1 MAGFNNVNLDFLQRL
16 STAKKIL
23 LLAAIV
29 AAVGG
34 LYYYF
39 LFQPKYRKYTRL
51 QRQYKKVQLTLNQTR
66 QIASQLEKFE
76 REMEEIKGKFKVA
89 AQKLPNSREI
99 PLLLM
104 QITKLG
110 KEAGLQF
117 LLFKPLAEKPVNFYA
132 RIPIDIEVAGG
143 YHAVCSFFNQMC
155 TMPRIVSLG
164 NFDMGNYQNTDNK
177 DTITT
182 KFQAITY
189 TFKDTAKKGE
199 KHGS

>member
-1 MAGFNNVNLDFLQRL
+1 MADFNLNLDFLQRL
-16 STAKKIL
+16 TTPKKIL

-29 AAVGG
+29 AAIGG

-39 LFQPKYRKYTRL
+39 LFQPHYKKYTRL
-51 QRQYKKVQLTLNQTR
+51 QKQYKKAQLTLNQTR

-76 REMEEIKGKFKVA
+76 QEMQALQGEFKIA
-89 AQKLPNSREI
+89 ARKLPNSKEI

-117 LLFKPLAEKPVNFYA
+117 LLFKPLGEKPVNFYA
-132 RIPIDIEVAGG
+132 QIPIDIEVVGG
-143 YHAVCSFFNQMC
+143 YHAVSSFFNQMC

-164 NFDMGNYQNTDNK
+164 NFSMGNYQVVDGK
-177 DTITT
+177 DLIST

-189 TFKDTAKKGE
+189 TFKNNAKKGE
-199 KHGS
+199 QHGS